1 MVSLFVCQNIEK
13 ERIIMSYQDIKIYL
27 TLDKETDM
35 GKQFYQ
41 KLKEDPPLKL
51 PMYKSSKTDYSY
63 SSIPLNGYFSIY
75 IPQMEAKTHN
85 PGDIVYY
92 YPDSE
97 IYFMITSK
105 QYTYSQK
112 VGEIENSS
120 YEGLVSLL
128 SILNIKD
135 EKPWNIITFTIE
147 EPNDEPKPIR
157 YSLIII
163 TAIVLVVL
171 IIIIYTIYKI
181 LH

>member
-1 MVSLFVCQNIEK
+1 
-13 ERIIMSYQDIKIYL
+13 
-27 TLDKETDM
+27 
-35 GKQFYQ
+35 
-41 KLKEDPPLKL
+41 
-51 PMYKSSKTDYSY
+51 
-63 SSIPLNGYFSIY
+63 
-75 IPQMEAKTHN
+75 MEAKTYN
-85 PGDIVYY
+85 PGDIVYHY
-92 YPDSE
+92 DSSNSD
-97 IYFMITSK
+97 IFFMITSK
-105 QYTYSQK
+105 KYTYCQK